1 MNELDLMATIP
12 DEASFITEE
21 KLAVIIDEQ
30 DKLMNPFLAEFNA
43 KLRKGQ
49 R

>member
-12 DEASFITEE
+12 DEASSITEE
-21 KLAVIIDEQ
+21 KLAAIIDEQ
-30 DKLMNPFLAEFNA
+30 DKLMNPFLAKFNTT
-43 KLRKGQ
+43 LRKGQ